1 MFRKYYKG
9 CFIAY
14 IYLFVACSSTE
25 TSFGNPSREEIIT
38 TTTRSIVAE
47 RTTQIATIPTQTPPA
62 VPETTFSSEESSPVS
77 SLVVEK
83 EIVVEEI
90 VVETTHIADKSDSGE
105 IPETEDSNSIKE
117 NIRTPTKNE
126 PLSVVTIGD
135 SVSYDA
141 DLGIKAALESTETV
155 NVENRSFGG
164 VGLTQEGFQSYLGES
179 LQTEPEVMTV
189 MVGGW
194 DLAFATENRK
204 EYEKIIENSIEE
216 ILKVSSLIVW
226 IGMPPTPEAEGLEES
241 RHLVN
246 QIYKEIS
253 DRKKEVEFIDT
264 DELLGNEKGAFVRFL
279 NAFDGESYQIRK
291 VRNGQDDGHLCPFGA
306 ALIGGS
312 VFERIAESFPLIQK
326 EVEWWSGGWTN
337 DRRYDDPPGG
347 CSYDPVT

>member
-1 MFRKYYKG
+1 VFRKYYKE
-9 CFIAY
+9 CLIAY
-14 IYLFVACSSTE
+14 IYLFAACSSTE
-25 TSFGNPSREEIIT
+25 TSFGDASREEVNT
-38 TTTRSIVAE
+38 TTTSLIVKGSTA
-47 RTTQIATIPTQTPPA
+47 QIATIPTQTFTA
-62 VPETTFSSEESSPVS
+62 VPDATFSLAESTPVS
-77 SLVVEK
+77 SLL
-83 EIVVEEI
+83 VEEEI
-90 VVETTHIADKSDSGE
+90 AVETTIIAAKSAGGE
-105 IPETEDSNSIKE
+105 IAETADLNSIKE
-117 NIRTPTKNE
+117 TIRTPTKNH

-164 VGLTQEGFQSYLGES
+164 VGLTQKGFQSYLEES
-179 LQTEPEVMTV
+179 LQTDPEVMTV

-216 ILKVSSLIVW
+216 ILKVSSLIIW

-253 DRKKEVEFIDT
+253 DRKREVEFIDT

-279 NAFDGESYQIRK
+279 TGFDGKSYQIRK
-291 VRNGQDDGHLCPFGA
+291 VRNGQDDGHLCSFGA
-306 ALIGGS
+306 ALIGGT

-326 EVEWWSGGWTN
+326 EVDWWFGEWTN
-337 DRRYDDPPGG
+337 ERRYDDPPGG
-347 CSYDPVT
+347 CAYDPVT

>member
-1 MFRKYYKG
+1 VFRKYYKE

-14 IYLFVACSSTE
+14 IFLFAGCSSAE

-38 TTTRSIVAE
+38 PPTREIVKESA
-47 RTTQIATIPTQTPPA
+47 TQIATIPTQTPTT
-62 VPETTFSSEESSPVS
+62 VPETTSSLEESTPVLS
-77 SLVVEK
+77 QA
-83 EIVVEEI
+83 VEEEI
-90 VVETTHIADKSDSGE
+90 AVEATLVADKSDSDEKPE
-105 IPETEDSNSIKE
+105 IESLNPIKE
-117 NIRTPTKNE
+117 TIRTPTKNE

-164 VGLTQEGFQSYLGES
+164 VGLTQKGFPSYLEEA

-189 MVGGW
+189 MLGGW
-194 DLAFATENRK
+194 DLAFAEESQK
-204 EYEKIIENSIEE
+204 EYEKVIENSIEE
-216 ILKVSSLIVW
+216 ILKVSSLIIW
-226 IGMPPTPEAEGLEES
+226 IGMPPTPEAEGLEEG

-253 DRKKEVEFIDT
+253 NRKSEVEFIDT
-264 DELLGNEKGAFVRFL
+264 EELLGNEEGAFARFI

-291 VRNGQDDGHLCPFGA
+291 VRDGKDDGHLCSFGA
-306 ALIGGS
+306 ALVGVS
-312 VFERIAESFPLIQK
+312 VFERIKESFPLIQK
-326 EVEWWSGGWTN
+326 EVDWWFGEWTN

-347 CSYDPVT
+347 CSYDPVG

>member
-25 TSFGNPSREEIIT
+25 TSFGNPSRKEIIT
-38 TTTRSIVAE
+38 TTTRSIVTE

-90 VVETTHIADKSDSGE
+90 VVETTHIAGKSDSGE

-164 VGLTQEGFQSYLGES
+164 VGLTQEGFQSYLGQS
-179 LQTEPEVMTV
+179 
-189 MVGGW
+189 W
-194 DLAFATENRK
+194 
-204 EYEKIIENSIEE
+204 
-216 ILKVSSLIVW
+216 
-226 IGMPPTPEAEGLEES
+226 
-241 RHLVN
+241 
-246 QIYKEIS
+246 
-253 DRKKEVEFIDT
+253 
-264 DELLGNEKGAFVRFL
+264 
-279 NAFDGESYQIRK
+279 
-291 VRNGQDDGHLCPFGA
+291 
-306 ALIGGS
+306 
-312 VFERIAESFPLIQK
+312 
-326 EVEWWSGGWTN
+326 
-337 DRRYDDPPGG
+337 
-347 CSYDPVT
+347 